1 LKVTKVKELRFI
13 ELDVFSHFRHLE
25 ERSIAMNI
33 DRGMIDTMYASLA
46 PKTRTRVDQAVKAV
60 VEAKERGGRVVA
72 VVGSGPNIHE
82 GVTTLIA
89 ELMHKKIIDGVS
101 TSSAVIGH
109 EMAGTLERVKR
120 IDGRAFG
127 FDADKLPCDGQFE
140 ISLISDKILEAYQRE
155 VFIDVPLYRRMRRAE
170 GNTIIKVAGN
180 MAYPTGLRTERLA
193 RDVLALS
200 RRHGL
205 PFEQVAGYGADPYTM
220 IGAGAQHQVPVLVTV
235 PQLVGS
241 GEVGL
246 CIGDSIPISERCQRM
261 ARLLAGADV
270 IIESA
275 LALSQEIHDGPFE
288 RFTGHGIWADWEG
301 GWTYSL
307 KDKKIVRIDLD
318 PNLDKAWQK
327 ERSSGMVSAAVDK
340 GLPKTTSMHIPF
352 RMEMSGFARIPGS
365 LPVVGDIGEI
375 WPVMAAKVADALGVK
390 LDLMSYKQ
398 SLPAGQKFREWIVR
412 QVRPVDRDRMFE
424 AVRQLV

>member
-1 LKVTKVKELRFI
+1 MK
-13 ELDVFSHFRHLE
+13 
-25 ERSIAMNI
+25 I
-33 DRGMIDTMYASLA
+33 DRGIIDNMYTGLA
-46 PKTRTRVDQAVKAV
+46 PETRARLNQAVETIVKT
-60 VEAKERGGRVVA
+60 KERGGRVVA

-109 EMAGTLERVKR
+109 EMAGALEKVKR
-120 IDGRAFG
+120 IDGKTLG
-127 FDADKLPCDGQFE
+127 FDADRLPCDGRFE
-140 ISLISDKILEAYQRE
+140 VSLISDKMLETYQRE
-155 VFIDVPLYRRMRRAE
+155 IFIDVPLYRKMRRAR

-200 RRHGL
+200 RRYGL
-205 PFEQVAGYGADPYTM
+205 PFEQVVGYGADPCTM
-220 IGAGAQHQVPVLVTV
+220 IGAGAQNRIPVLVTV

-246 CIGDSIPISERCQRM
+246 CIGDSIPISERCHSM
-261 ARLLAGADV
+261 ARVLADADV

-307 KDKKIVRIDLD
+307 KDKKIIRIDLD
-318 PNLDKAWQK
+318 PNLEKAWQR
-327 ERSSGMVSAAVDK
+327 ERSSGMVSEAVDK
-340 GLPKTTSMHIPF
+340 GLPKTLSMQIPF

-375 WPVMAAKVADALGVK
+375 WPVMAAKAADALGIK

-412 QVRPVDRDRMFE
+412 NVRPVDKDKMF
-424 AVRQLV
+424 AAMKNRGSGTGRRGAAKNPVL

>member
-1 LKVTKVKELRFI
+1 MKD
-13 ELDVFSHFRHLE
+13 LDRALIH
-25 ERSIAMNI
+25 ERYQA
-33 DRGMIDTMYASLA
+33 LP
-46 PKTRTRVDQAVKAV
+46 PKTRTRVDQAVKAI
-60 VEAKERGGRVVA
+60 VETKEGGGRVAA

-89 ELMHKKIIDGVS
+89 ELIHKKIIDGVS

-109 EMAGTLERVKR
+109 EMGGALERVKR
-120 IDGRAFG
+120 IDGKAFG
-127 FDADKLPCDGQFE
+127 FDPNRLPCDGQFE
-140 ISLISDKILEAYQRE
+140 VSLLSKKLLETYQRE
-155 VFIDVPLYRRMRRAE
+155 CFIDIPLYRRMRRAR
-170 GNTIIKVAGN
+170 GNAIIKVAGN

-200 RRHGL
+200 RRYGL
-205 PFEQVAGYGADPYTM
+205 PFEQVAGCGADPYTM
-220 IGAGAQHQVPVLVTV
+220 IGAGAQNQVPVLVTV

-275 LALSQEIHDGPFE
+275 LALSQEVHDGPFE

-307 KDKKIVRIDLD
+307 RDKKIVRIDLD
-318 PNLDKAWQK
+318 PNLEKAWQK
-327 ERSSGMVSAAVDK
+327 ERSSGMVSDAVDK

-365 LPVVGDIGEI
+365 LPIVGDIGEI
-375 WPVMAAKVADALGVK
+375 WPILATRVADALGVK
-390 LDLMSYKQ
+390 LDFMSCKQ
-398 SLPAGQKFREWIVR
+398 SLPAGQRFREWIVR
-412 QVRPVDRDRMFE
+412 SVKPVDRDRMFAAMRTQVLGME
-424 AVRQLV
+424 HPVPSA

>member
-1 LKVTKVKELRFI
+1 MK
-13 ELDVFSHFRHLE
+13 
-25 ERSIAMNI
+25 I
-33 DRGMIDTMYASLA
+33 DRCVIDAMYEGLPA
-46 PKTRTRVDQAVKAV
+46 KTRTRVDQAVKAIV
-60 VEAKERGGRVVA
+60 AAKENRGRVVA

-89 ELMHKKIIDGVS
+89 ELMHKGMIDGVS
-101 TSSAVIGH
+101 TSSAVINH
-109 EMAGTLERVKR
+109 EMGGTLEKVKR
-120 IDGRAFG
+120 LDGRSQG
-127 FDADKLPCDGQFE
+127 FDAARLPCDGQFE
-140 ISLISDKILEAYQRE
+140 VSLIPNERLALYQQE
-155 VFIDVPLYRRMRRAE
+155 MPIDMALYRRMRRAK

-200 RRHGL
+200 RRCGL
-205 PFEQVAGYGADPYTM
+205 PFEQVAGYGADPWTM
-220 IGAGAQHQVPVLVTV
+220 IGAGAQSQLPVIVTV
-235 PQLVGS
+235 PQLIGG

-246 CIGDSIPISERCQRM
+246 CVGDSISISERCQRV
-261 ARLLAGADV
+261 AQLLAGADV

-288 RFTGHGIWADWEG
+288 TFTGHGIWSDWEG

-307 KDKKIVRIDLD
+307 KQKKIIRIDLD
-318 PNLDKAWQK
+318 PSLEKVWKK
-327 ERSSGMVSAAVDK
+327 ERSSKMVSDAVDK
-340 GLPKTTSMHIPF
+340 GLPKTKSMRIPF

-365 LPVVGDIGEI
+365 IPIVGDIGDI
-375 WPVMAAKVADALGVK
+375 WPLMASRAADALGIR

-412 QVRPVDRDRMFE
+412 NVMPVDRDRMLE
-424 AVRQLV
+424 AVKNQTGGID

>member
-1 LKVTKVKELRFI
+1 
-13 ELDVFSHFRHLE
+13 
-25 ERSIAMNI
+25 MNI
-33 DRGMIDTMYASLA
+33 DRGVIDTMYRSLVV
-46 PKTRTRVDQAVKAV
+46 KTRTRVDQGVKAI
-60 VEAKERGGRVVA
+60 VEAKERGGKVVA

-109 EMAGTLERVKR
+109 EMAGALEKVKR

-127 FDADKLPCDGQFE
+127 FDPDKLPCDGQFE
-140 ISLISDKILEAYQRE
+140 VSLISEKLLEAYQRE
-155 VFIDVPLYRRMRRAE
+155 VFIDIPLYRRMRRAK

-200 RRHGL
+200 KRCGL

-220 IGAGAQHQVPVLVTV
+220 LGAGAQNQLPVLVTV
-235 PQLVGS
+235 PQLVGG

-246 CIGDSIPISERCQRM
+246 CIGDAIPITDRCQRM
-261 ARLLAGADV
+261 ANLLAGADV

-288 RFTGHGIWADWEG
+288 RFTGHGVWADWEG

-307 KDKKIVRIDLD
+307 KDKKILRIDLD
-318 PNLDKAWQK
+318 ANLETAWKK
-327 ERSSGMVSAAVDK
+327 ERSSGMVSGAVDK
-340 GLPKTTSMHIPF
+340 GLPKSISMHIPF

-365 LPVVGDIGEI
+365 LPIVGDIGEI
-375 WPVMAAKVADALGVK
+375 WPIMATKVADTLGVK

-398 SLPAGQKFREWIVR
+398 SLPAGQRFREWIVR
-412 QVRPVDRDRMFE
+412 NVKPVDRDRMFAE
-424 AVRQLV
+424 MKKQVR